1 LGVPMLL
8 VYVIGF
14 PAFALFSMWRL
25 RQRAAMQQ
33 RRVKTMKGHGTWG
46 LFYSAF
52 RDETWWW
59 EGTTA
64 ARKICVAMIGVF
76 GANMGR
82 MQVPV
87 TLLLVSLVVLLT
99 AMVRPYGDANWGPT
113 FQQLE
118 ILSLIGLFMTLWAAL
133 AFAAYPRCKGAEADD
148 AAAELPWCVL
158 LSVFVGCLDVGIVV
172 VVIIVFLRL
181 KGAAKCMD
189 MCLGSM
195 QTRMRGMSGSVSM
208 RIRRVATFLETEQSR
223 QRRIRAETVESAA
236 QGNEIYCNPLEE
248 ANGDIEMTSL

>member
-1 LGVPMLL
+1 M
-8 VYVIGF
+8 
-14 PAFALFSMWRL
+14 
-25 RQRAAMQQ
+25 
-33 RRVKTMKGHGTWG
+33 
-46 LFYSAF
+46 
-52 RDETWWW
+52 
-59 EGTTA
+59 
-64 ARKICVAMIGVF
+64 
-76 GANMGR
+76 
-82 MQVPV
+82 
-87 TLLLVSLVVLLT
+87 
-99 AMVRPYGDANWGPT
+99 
-113 FQQLE
+113 
-118 ILSLIGLFMTLWAAL
+118 
-133 AFAAYPRCKGAEADD
+133 
-148 AAAELPWCVL
+148 

-208 RIRRVATFLETEQSR
+208 RIRRVATFLETEESR